1 MDEDAFD
8 TNEEI
13 LAGSGI
19 DRSAGGRK
27 RKASEVDGDLIDGNT
42 KDSDDGVGKHNFE
55 CRIQWLGYF
64 KISICHYFIH
74 LMENPGNSLMFLHTV
89 TVIYVICR
97 SRRH

>member
-1 MDEDAFD
+1 MCATGVGSKSSTSNGGTSSTAEQMDEDAFD

-55 CRIQWLGYF
+55 CRIQ
-64 KISICHYFIH
+64 
-74 LMENPGNSLMFLHTV
+74 
-89 TVIYVICR
+89 
-97 SRRH
+97 